1 MFVPPPPK
9 VVPPMPVVAPYVS
22 DADQRKKL
30 WKLGMQHHLRALEGV
45 TKVTDQSDPGAAD
58 AGVRKAREK
67 ARDFQ
72 KHETRRD
79 IDAGNR
85 HLVHRL
91 KEIVQKPSV
100 MSKASD
106 GATRHSGTR
115 REMLQRDRQLRQKNI
130 EAENHSL
137 VRRLLAVK
145 SSLDS
150 QSFEKDYRR
159 HRQDVGRLQQLPEKN
174 SKPRKLPKLPEK
186 VLPELP
192 KEEYSPKSSCTGY
205 RPARQALPLP
215 PRMSESRSMPSLS
228 TEAPPAEVARRRA
241 KPEKPQE
248 SESEP
253 PRLAESKNP
262 RAQLEEKTAPVAAA
276 EPSEARHGKAEVKAE
291 SCQAFDCEQDAA
303 AADAVGEELAADS
316 QPSAPPREGDAVLGP
331 GENQHELAQ
340 AADDLVSQLTADA
353 LASLEFSDAKSFLS
367 DTMRSWSTMHISSDI
382 EAFCD

>member
-58 AGVRKAREK
+58 SGVRKAREK

-100 MSKASD
+100 IAKVSD
-106 GATRHSGTR
+106 GATRHAGTR
-115 REMLQRDRQLRQKNI
+115 REMLQRDRQIRQKNI

-174 SKPRKLPKLPEK
+174 AKPRKLPKLPDK

-215 PRMSESRSMPSLS
+215 PRMSESRSVPNLPS
-228 TEAPPAEVARRRA
+228 EAPPAEVARRRA

-248 SESEP
+248 SEP
-253 PRLAESKNP
+253 QRLAESKRP
-262 RAQLEEKTAPVAAA
+262 RAKMEETAPVAAA
-276 EPSEARHGKAEVKAE
+276 EPPRE
-291 SCQAFDCEQDAA
+291 DAA
-303 AADAVGEELAADS
+303 AADTVREEHAAES
-316 QPSAPPREGDAVLGP
+316 QPRAAPGEGDAVLGA
-331 GENQHELAQ
+331 GENLPELAK

-382 EAFCD
+382 ETFCD